1 MAEHGSRRERP
12 APGVARAAAAGDRV
26 AVVGAGSW
34 GTAFAILAAERGEP
48 VSLWARRTELAQ
60 RLQKERVTAEYL
72 PGLALPP
79 SLAVTADLEEAL
91 DRAAVV
97 VTAVPTHAMRSV
109 ALEGAP
115 HIARDVPVLNLSKGV
130 EQGSLETMS
139 ALLSEALGR
148 VDAAGIAVL
157 SGPNHAEE
165 VSRRVPSATVIAS
178 HDKDLAKALQ
188 LRFMRDYFRVYT
200 NEDMIG
206 VENAA
211 ATKNVIAIAAGACD
225 GLGFGDN
232 TKASLV
238 TRGLAEM
245 TRFGVKQGAQPL
257 TYLGLA
263 GVGDLVAT
271 CTSRHSRNRAVG
283 EWLAKGKS
291 ADEIVAEMRMVA
303 EGIRTAPAVAQLAEK
318 LGVDVPITR
327 EVARALEAR
336 VDLGA
341 AVRSLMTRTAADEM
355 REMG

>member
-1 MAEHGSRRERP
+1 MRDH
-12 APGVARAAAAGDRV
+12 V
-26 AVVGAGSW
+26 AVIGAGSW
-34 GTAFAILAAERGEP
+34 GTAFAILAAEKGEP
-48 VSLWARRTELAQ
+48 VSLWARRPELAE
-60 RLQKERVTAEYL
+60 RLQGERVTCDYL
-72 PGLALPP
+72 PGLALPE
-79 SLAVTADLEEAL
+79 SLRVTADLEEAL
-91 DRAAVV
+91 RGAAVV
-97 VTAVPTHAMRSV
+97 VTATPTHAMREV
-109 ALEGAP
+109 MRQAAP
-115 HIARDVPVLNLSKGV
+115 FVGERAPVMNLSKGV
-130 EQGSLETMS
+130 EQGTLDTMS
-139 ALLSEALGR
+139 KLLSEELARPGAR
-148 VDAAGIAVL
+148 GIAVL

-165 VSRRVPSATVIAS
+165 VSRRIPSATVVAAL
-178 HDKDLAKALQ
+178 DKGLAKDLQA
-188 LRFMRDYFRVYT
+188 RFMRDHFRVYT
-200 NEDMIG
+200 NDDLVG

-211 ATKNVIAIAAGACD
+211 ATKNIIAIAAGASD

-245 TRFGVKQGAQPL
+245 TRFGVKQGAKPL

-291 ADEIVAEMRMVA
+291 AEEIVAEMRMVA
-303 EGIRTAPAVAQLAEK
+303 EGIRTAPAVDQLAAR
-318 LGVDVPITR
+318 LGVDAPITH

-341 AVRSLMTRTAADEM
+341 AVKSLMTRTAADEM